1 MYNSINLKS
10 MLKFLL
16 LMSMCF
22 VFLSGEV
29 RAQERSVTGKVTLG
43 EDGSAL
49 PGVNVVIKGTATG
62 TVTDAEG
69 TYTLSVPSAESTLLF
84 SFIGLI
90 SQEVLIGERTVVNVV
105 MESDVKQLNEVVVTA
120 VGIEREKKALG
131 YSVQEVKNT
140 ELVKTRQT
148 SVLNSL
154 QGKVAGAQITSSGG
168 GLGSSTRVVLRGPT
182 SLLGNNQALFI
193 VDGVPVNNQSAVNVQ
208 ASGNIYDNNVDAGNR
223 ANDIN
228 PEDIES
234 VSVLKGPAA
243 AALYGS
249 RAASGVILITT
260 KKGTAR
266 NNRKNEVTFNSSYLW
281 SRVYVLPKL
290 QNKFGQG
297 QFGDN
302 QTYLEDQESWGDQFD
317 GSLRPFGAIVN
328 NTQQYKAYEGQ
339 PDNVKDFYDIGKTF
353 QNSLSLN
360 GGNDRSTYYLSFTDL
375 AQTGVIP
382 TTDYH
387 RNNFTING
395 STKLNNKLSSSASIN
410 YVRVIANLPQTGQA
424 NQAIT
429 QILNMPRDYS
439 YVDFKDLQ
447 NPFNTPD
454 GFFTPYAVNPYY
466 TLEHDFSKQNL
477 NRVYG
482 NFQLSY
488 DPFAWMAVTARV
500 GTDVSADK
508 RSTFHDIVFYNNPNG
523 PNYQKAA
530 NFDGEYT
537 EQAINTRE
545 INTDLIVRMTKKVN
559 EKIEGNFLVGHNFN
573 QRTAE
578 NLYGTANNLTTPG
591 FANLGNVNGN
601 YSALG
606 TASKRRLLGV
616 YSELDLSYD
625 DFLFFGA
632 TYRNDWSSTLPKG
645 NNSFGYPSVNV
656 SFVPT
661 DAFGFSNNILSF
673 MKIRASYAEVG
684 NDANVYLIN
693 SVFTQPLGGSF
704 DYPTGNFAVI
714 DFPFNN
720 GIVSVP
726 GFTDNNT
733 IGNLNL
739 EPERTKA
746 FEIGTD
752 IRLFNGRLNLDV
764 AYYNSLSESQIL
776 TATIAP
782 SSGYRNQTLNVG
794 SVSNKGIEVSLGG
807 SVIKTDNFRWDVN
820 VNFAK
825 NKNRVEELN
834 EGATEIPLLAQDLT
848 PGLKIVKGMPYGVFE
863 ATTVLRTADGKIVV
877 DEQGLPVND
886 PNPVYRGSIQPD
898 WTAGLTSSVDYKGFN
913 LSVTFDTRQGGK
925 IVSSTM
931 AQLYFNGQAE
941 ETGFNNRDEFI
952 IPNSVVQDGVD
963 DQGQPI
969 YVPNTSPLTI
979 YDNTVRS
986 YWANVQGGDRNEEV
1000 LLDAS
1005 YIKLREVALNYSIP
1019 KAWLQH
1025 TPFGDITIGAIGRNL
1040 WLHSGKNNHFIDPEA
1055 NAFGAGS
1062 MPGYTNLAGYEFY
1075 GVPTQASYG
1084 FNLRATF

>member
-1 MYNSINLKS
+1 
-10 MLKFLL
+10 MLKIL
-16 LMSMCF
+16 LMCMCC
-22 VFLSGEV
+22 VLLSGEV
-29 RAQERSVTGKVTLG
+29 WAQQRTVTGKVTLG
-43 EDGSAL
+43 EDSSPL
-49 PGVNVVIKGTATG
+49 PGLNVVIKGTATG
-62 TVTDAEG
+62 TVTDVNG
-69 TYTLSVPSAESTLLF
+69 TYTLAVPSDESILLF
-84 SFIGLI
+84 SFIGLV
-90 SQEVLIGERTVVNVV
+90 SQEITVGDRTTIDVI
-105 MESDVKQLNEVVVTA
+105 MQSDVQQLNEVVVT
-120 VGIEREKKALG
+120 GLSIQREKKALG
-131 YSVQEVKNT
+131 YSVQEVKGN

-154 QGKVAGAQITSSGG
+154 QGKIAGAQITSAGG

-193 VDGVPVNNQSAVNVQ
+193 VDGVPINNGAASNVQ

-260 KKGTAR
+260 KKGSAKT
-266 NNRKNEVTFNSSYLW
+266 NRKNEVTFNSSYQW
-281 SRVYVLPKL
+281 SKVYVVPKL

-302 QTYLEDQESWGDQFD
+302 QGYLEDQESWGDMFD

-328 NTQQYKAYEGQ
+328 NQQQYKKYVGQ
-339 PDNVKDFYDIGKTF
+339 PDNVRDFYDVGKTF
-353 QNSLSLN
+353 QNSISLN
-360 GGNDRSTYYLSFTDL
+360 GGNERSTYYLSFTDL

-387 RNNFTING
+387 RNNFTLNG
-395 STKLNNKLSSSASIN
+395 TTKLSNKISSSASVN
-410 YVRVIANLPQTGQA
+410 YIRVNANLPQTGQA

-439 YVDFKDLQ
+439 YVDMKDLT

-466 TLEHDFSKQNL
+466 TLEHDYSKQNL
-477 NRVYG
+477 NRMYG
-482 NFQLSY
+482 NFQLTY
-488 DPFAWMAVTARV
+488 EPFKWASITARV
-500 GTDVSADK
+500 GTDITADK
-508 RSTFHDIVFYNNPNG
+508 RNTFHDIVVYNNPNG
-523 PNYQKAA
+523 PNFEKAA
-530 NFDGEYT
+530 NFNGEYT
-537 EQAINTRE
+537 EQAINNRE
-545 INTDLIVRMTKKVN
+545 INTDLMARFNHKIT
-559 EKIEGNFLVGHNFN
+559 EKLEGSLLVGHNFN

-578 NLYGTANNLTTPG
+578 NIYATANNLTSPG
-591 FANLGNVNGN
+591 FDNLGNVNGN

-606 TASKRRLLGV
+606 TNSKRRLIGV
-616 YSELDLSYD
+616 YSELNLSYD
-625 DFLFFGA
+625 GYLFLGGTF
-632 TYRNDWSSTLPKG
+632 RNDWSSTLPKG

-661 DAFGFSNNILSF
+661 EAFGFENRILSF
-673 MKIRASYAEVG
+673 AKVRASYAEVG

-693 SVFTQPLGGSF
+693 PVFTQALGGSF
-704 DYPTGNFAVI
+704 DYPSGNFAVI

-720 GIVSVP
+720 GSVSVP
-726 GFTDNNT
+726 GFTDANT

-739 EPERTKA
+739 QPERTKA
-746 FEIGTD
+746 YEVGAD
-752 IRLFNGRLNLDV
+752 IRLLNGRVSLDV
-764 AYYNSLSESQIL
+764 AYYNSKSESQIL

-794 SVSNKGIEVSLGG
+794 SVSNKGVEVSLGG
-807 SVIKTDNFRWDVN
+807 TVISNDNFRWDIT

-848 PGLKIVKGMPYGVFE
+848 PGLKIVKGQPYGVFE
-863 ATTVLRTADGKIVV
+863 ATTVLRTPDGKIVV

-898 WTAGLTSSVDYKGFN
+898 WTGGVTSTLTYKGFT
-913 LSVTFDTRQGGK
+913 LSGTLDTRQGGK

-941 ETGFNNRDEFI
+941 ETAFNDRDEWI
-952 IPNSVVQDGVD
+952 IPNSVVQVGVD
-963 DQGQPI
+963 DQDQPI
-969 YVPNTSPLTI
+969 YEPNTVPLTI
-979 YDNTVRS
+979 YDNTIRS

-1005 YIKLREVALNYSIP
+1005 YIKLRELSLNYSLP
-1019 KAWLQH
+1019 RKWLDR

-1040 WLHSGKNNHFIDPEA
+1040 WLHTGKNNHFIDPEA

-1062 MPGYTNLAGYEFY
+1062 MPGYTNLTGYEFY
-1075 GVPTQASYG
+1075 GVPTQATYG

>member
-1 MYNSINLKS
+1 
-10 MLKFLL
+10 MLRSLL
-16 LMSMCF
+16 LLCMCIA
-22 VFLSGEV
+22 FLSQEAN
-29 RAQERSVTGKVTLG
+29 AQERSVTGKVTLG
-43 EDGSAL
+43 EDGSPL
-49 PGVNVVIKGTATG
+49 PGVNVVIKGTASG
-62 TVTDAEG
+62 TVTDASG
-69 TYTLSVPSAESTLLF
+69 AYRISVPSPDAVLAF

-90 SQEVLIGERTVVNVV
+90 SQEVQVGERTTLDVV
-105 MESDVKQLNEVVVTA
+105 MESDVKQLNEIVVTA
-120 VGIEREKKALG
+120 VGIEKERKALG
-131 YSVQEVKNT
+131 YSVQEVKGN
-140 ELVKTRQT
+140 ELVKTKQT

-154 QGKVAGAQITSSGG
+154 QGKIAGAQITSAGG
-168 GLGSSTRVVLRGPT
+168 GLGSSTRVILRGPT

-193 VDGVPVNNQSAVNVQ
+193 VDGVPINNTSAVNVQ

-260 KKGTAR
+260 KKGTSSI
-266 NNRKNEVTFNSSYLW
+266 NRKNEVTFNSSYQW
-281 SRVYVLPKL
+281 SKVYVLPKL

-302 QTYLEDQESWGDQFD
+302 QGYLEDQESWGDMFD
-317 GSLRPFGAIVN
+317 GSLRPYGAVVN
-328 NTQQYKAYEGQ
+328 NLQQYKRYVGQ
-339 PDNVKDFYDIGKTF
+339 PSNVKDFYDIGKTF

-360 GGNDRSTYYLSFTDL
+360 GGNERSTYYLSFTDL

-395 STKLNNKLSSSASIN
+395 STKLNNKLSSSASLN
-410 YVRVIANLPQTGQA
+410 YVRVKANLPQTGQA

-439 YVDFKDLQ
+439 YVDMKDLN

-466 TLEHDFSKQNL
+466 TLEHDYAKQEL

-488 DPFAWMAVTARV
+488 DPVSWASVIARV
-500 GTDVSADK
+500 GTDISGD
-508 RSTFHDIVFYNNPNG
+508 RRNTFHDIVVYENPNG

-530 NFDGEYT
+530 NFNGEYT
-537 EQAINTRE
+537 EQSINARE
-545 INTDLIVRMTKKVN
+545 INTDLIVRFNHKLN
-559 EKIEGNFLVGHNFN
+559 EKIEGNLLVGHNFN
-573 QRTAE
+573 QRSAE
-578 NLYGTANNLTTPG
+578 NLYATANNLTSPG
-591 FANLGNVNGN
+591 FDNLGNVNGT

-606 TASKRRLLGV
+606 TTSKRRLIGA
-616 YSELDLSYD
+616 YTELNLSYNNYL
-625 DFLFFGA
+625 FLGG
-632 TYRNDWSSTLPKG
+632 TYRQDWSSTLPKG

-661 DAFGFSNNILSF
+661 DAFEVSGNILSF
-673 MKIRASYAEVG
+673 AKIRASYAEVG
-684 NDANVYLIN
+684 NDAGVYLVN

-704 DYPTGNFAVI
+704 DFPTGDFAVI

-720 GIVSVP
+720 GSVSVP

-733 IGNLNL
+733 IGNLDL
-739 EPERTKA
+739 KPERTKA
-746 FEIGTD
+746 FEIGTEM
-752 IRLFNGRLNLDV
+752 RLFAGRLNLDV

-782 SSGYRNQTLNVG
+782 SSGFRNKTLNVG
-794 SVSNKGIEVSLGG
+794 SISNKGVEVSIGG
-807 SVIKTDNFRWDVN
+807 AIIQTDNFRWDLN
-820 VNFAK
+820 INFAK

-834 EGATEIPLLAQDLT
+834 EGATEIPLQAQDLT
-848 PGLKIVKGMPYGVFE
+848 PGLKIVKGMPYGMFE
-863 ATTVLRTADGKIVV
+863 ATTVRTTEDGKIIV
-877 DEQGLPVND
+877 DESGLPLD
-886 PNPVYRGSIQPD
+886 SQTPVYRGSIQPD
-898 WTAGLTSSVDYKGFN
+898 WTGGLTSSLSYRGLN
-913 LSVTFDTRQGGK
+913 LSVTLDTRQGGNV
-925 IVSSTM
+925 VSSTM

-941 ETGFNNRDEFI
+941 ETAFNDRDEYI

-963 DQGQPI
+963 DAGNPVYI
-969 YVPNTSPLTI
+969 PNTTPLTI
-979 YDNTVRS
+979 YDNTMRQ
-986 YWANVQGGDRNEEV
+986 YWADVQGGHRNEEV

-1005 YIKLREVALNYSIP
+1005 YIKLREVALTYTLP
-1019 KAWLQH
+1019 KKWLEK
-1025 TPFGDITIGAIGRNL
+1025 TPFGDVTVGALGRNL
-1040 WLHSGKNNHFIDPEA
+1040 WLHSGRNNHFIDPES

-1075 GVPTQASYG
+1075 GVPTQATYG